1 MAKLPKPK
9 EKDIQ
14 RQCLDWL
21 KLWGAL
27 VVRVN
32 SGARPWVDARGRRR
46 VFAFNSEPGCSDAL
60 CLLPGGG
67 FAALE
72 FKRAGE
78 APTDKQKSFLDEV
91 SRRGGLALVV
101 SSLDG
106 LRAALR
112 AEGYEC

>member
-1 MAKLPKPK
+1 MARLPKPK

-67 FAALE
+67 FAAIE
-72 FKRAGE
+72 FKKEGE
-78 APTDKQKSFLDEV
+78 KPTPLQRGFLDKV
-91 SRRGGLALVV
+91 TKTGGLALVI
-101 SSLDG
+101 SSLEQ